1 MVATALAKETVEG
14 PLAGRDSLLNLTE
27 EPKRQAKPILGIGS
41 PSLSQRNFEGISRC
55 FPLSAF

>member
-14 PLAGRDSLLNLTE
+14 PLAGRDALLNLSE
-27 EPKRQAKPILGIGS
+27 EPKRQTEPIVGIGGL
-41 PSLSQRNFEGISRC
+41 PLAQRNFESVSRR